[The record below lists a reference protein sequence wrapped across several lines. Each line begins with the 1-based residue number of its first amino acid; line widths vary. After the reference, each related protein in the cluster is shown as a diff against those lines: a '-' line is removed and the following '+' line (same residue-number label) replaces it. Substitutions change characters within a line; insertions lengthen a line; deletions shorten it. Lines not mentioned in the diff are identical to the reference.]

1 MKICTIVVSMFET
14 NCYLA
19 ADETTGKCAIIDPG
33 DEPERIFA
41 EIEKEKLTPEVIL
54 LTHGHGDH
62 IGAVVEMVHR
72 YKVPLYAGEGE
83 EALLSSP
90 ERNMS
95 AAVGVP
101 VICPPPQAYLN
112 ESDTVKVGSI
122 TFSVITTP
130 GHSPGGV
137 CYRHDNIL
145 FCGDTL
151 FYGSVGRTDFPG
163 CSHDKLVASI
173 TNKLLNLPESTKCY
187 PGHGPATTIGFEK
200 KNNPFLQGG
209 GKYV

>member
-1 MKICTIVVSMFET
+1 MKINTIVVGMFET

-19 ADETTGKCAIIDPG
+19 YEDETGKCAIIDPG

-41 EIEKEKLTPEVIL
+41 EIEKLDLIPEMVL

-62 IGAVVEMVHR
+62 IGAVVEMIHK
-72 YKVPLYAGEGE
+72 YEIPLYAGKGE
-83 EALLSSP
+83 EALLASP
-90 ERNMS
+90 EKNMS
-95 AAVGVP
+95 AAVGMP
-101 VICPPPQAYLN
+101 VVCPPPGKFLDDG
-112 ESDTVKVGSI
+112 ETI
-122 TFSVITTP
+122 TFGTTTLTVISTP

-137 CYRHDNIL
+137 CYHHENDL

-163 CSHDKLVASI
+163 CSHEQLISSI
-173 TNKLLNLPESTKCY
+173 VNKLLNLPDTTACY

-200 KNNPFLQGG
+200 KQNPFLQGG
-209 GKYV
+209 GRFV